1 MAISE
6 RIKFGN
12 SYESTRGI
20 EIGSSH
26 RKGILKKNKVTNH
39 LVFTDNPNTGK
50 MTEARLILNIGQR
63 KVI

>member
-1 MAISE
+1 MAKSE
-6 RIKFGN
+6 RNKFGN
-12 SYESTRGI
+12 RCESIGRI
-20 EIGSSH
+20 ENGLPH
-26 RKGILKKNKVTNH
+26 RKGILKKYKVTNH